1 MSFDH
6 KAIKLCITLT
16 ASRREKMVVETSIA
30 YYKVASS
37 HPVSSTAK

>member
-16 ASRREKMVVETSIA
+16 ARREKMVETAINN
-30 YYKVASS
+30 YYKFTSS
-37 HPVSSTAK
+37 HPASSTAK

>member
-16 ASRREKMVVETSIA
+16 ARREKTSID
-30 YYKVASS
+30 YYKFTSS
-37 HPVSSTAK
+37 HPASGTAK